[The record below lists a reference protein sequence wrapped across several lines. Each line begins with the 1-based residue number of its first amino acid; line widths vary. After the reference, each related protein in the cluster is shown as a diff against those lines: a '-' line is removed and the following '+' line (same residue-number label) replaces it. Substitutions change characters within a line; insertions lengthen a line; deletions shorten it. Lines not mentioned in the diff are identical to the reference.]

1 MVDNQTEKV
10 VLNVEVNKK
19 ITSIYKFNIALMYHS
34 RKLKKVVSTVVFS
47 YKKNPM
53 EFVVTDE

>member
-34 RKLKKVVSTVVFS
+34 RKLKSSFHS
-47 YKKNPM
+47 CL
-53 EFVVTDE
+53 FI

>member
-47 YKKNPM
+47 Y
-53 EFVVTDE
+53 